1 VTQQPS
7 FDEIMTQDSIYM
19 PPAFKGGD
27 LKLAQTLMLEH
38 PLATLVSVTK
48 TGEPKVTHLPLQCQ
62 LQGEPTSSKEMAPA
76 WILRGHF
83 AKSNPQVQALQH
95 NPQAL
100 AIFMGP
106 QGYMS
111 PSVYPDLVRVPTWNY
126 LTLHVQGDIE
136 FVLESEK
143 KDHLLKQLIADHEES
158 YAQQWRALPEAF
170 QDTMLSAIVGFSMKV
185 KHYQFKMKL
194 NQHRPE
200 AHEKMHAQYA
210 SGNASEQGLALWME
224 RLGMV
229 TPSPF
234 ESVHLK

>member
-1 VTQQPS
+1 
-7 FDEIMTQDSIYM
+7 MTQDSIYL

-38 PLATLVSVTK
+38 PLATLVSVTE
-48 TGEPKVTHLPLQCQ
+48 TGEPKVTHLPLQCHVQ
-62 LQGEPTSSKEMAPA
+62 EAPLGEENHLPSWVLK
-76 WILRGHF
+76 GHF
-83 AKSNPQVQALQH
+83 AKSNPQVSALVSH
-95 NPQAL
+95 PKAL

-126 LTLHVQGDIE
+126 LTLHVQGEIE
-136 FVLESEK
+136 FVHESEN

-158 YAQQWRALPEAF
+158 YAEQWRSLPESF
-170 QDTMLSAIVGFSMKV
+170 QDSMLSAIVGFSMKV
-185 KHYQFKMKL
+185 THYQFKMKL

-200 AHEKMHAQYA
+200 AHEKMHAKYS
-210 SGNASEQGLALWME
+210 SGTPSEQGLALWME

-229 TPSPF
+229 LPKSLTSQG
-234 ESVHLK
+234 LD